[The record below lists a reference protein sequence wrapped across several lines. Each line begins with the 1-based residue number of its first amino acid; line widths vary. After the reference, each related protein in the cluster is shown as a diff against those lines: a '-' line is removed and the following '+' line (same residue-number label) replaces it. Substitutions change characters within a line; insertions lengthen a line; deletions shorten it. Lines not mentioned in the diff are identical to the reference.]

1 MQKDR
6 VLKWLRINYA
16 VSVASALLVVLAF
29 ESGYLYKG
37 ALLNVMSESTVY
49 VVQVMSVMLTVL
61 LIPLAIKSFTR
72 GLAKAKNMGG
82 KAASLSFFNKK
93 ALQRIFI
100 LFIAIVVSEFVYY
113 GLNYEGAL
121 YCAILGYGALAYSY
135 PTRTVL
141 EDYIQGSNK

>member
-61 LIPLAIKSFTR
+61 FIPLAIKSFTR

-82 KAASLSFFNKK
+82 KAASLRFFNKK

-100 LFIAIVVSEFVYY
+100 LFIAIVE
-113 GLNYEGAL
+113 
-121 YCAILGYGALAYSY
+121 
-135 PTRTVL
+135 
-141 EDYIQGSNK
+141 